1 MIPVTEALDLITK
14 HTERLGVGSVEIG
27 AAVGR
32 VLAEDILA
40 DSDLP
45 PFDRSQMDGY
55 AIRSSDLGAGAAN
68 LNIVGESAAGRGW
81 HHQMDR
87 GEAVR
92 IMTGAPVPDGADS
105 VQKLELADETG
116 DTVSFSGAVTP
127 GLNIV
132 PRGSEARSGDVV
144 IKCGEIVSP
153 NMISTIAAFGYGSV
167 EVASMPRAA
176 IMSTGT
182 EIVEIEEKPGL
193 DQIRNSNS
201 AMLQA
206 LSAKCGCQTRI
217 FPVTG
222 DDLDTLR
229 SRIADA
235 AENADILMISGGV
248 SVGKYDLTKV
258 ALRELGADIHFEKV
272 CLKPGKPAVFATL
285 GKVLVF
291 GLPGN
296 PVSAAVTFYLFVR
309 LAAMLLQGAAH
320 TRLRRGFAQLAAPVR
335 AAKTRDTYLPAK
347 LRTNDAGM
355 LIAEPARWQGS
366 SDFIGFAE
374 AESLIVVP
382 QGKTLDAGD
391 VAEIVFLA

>member
-309 LAAMLLQGAAH
+309 LAAMLLQGAAN
-320 TRLRRGFAQLAAPVR
+320 TRLREGFAQLAAPVR

>member
-105 VQKLELADETG
+105 VQKLELAEETG
-116 DTVSFSGAVTP
+116 DTVSFNGAVTP

-206 LSAKCGCQTRI
+206 LSAKCGSQTRI

-309 LAAMLLQGAAH
+309 LAAMLLQGAAN
-320 TRLRRGFAQLAAPVR
+320 TRLREGFAQLAAPVR

>member
-32 VLAEDILA
+32 VLAEDIIA

-45 PFDRSQMDGY
+45 PFDRSQMDGF

-68 LNIVGESAAGRGW
+68 LKIVGESAAGRGW

-105 VQKLELADETG
+105 VQKLELAEETG
-116 DTVSFSGAVTP
+116 DTVSFNGAVTP

-167 EVASMPRAA
+167 KVASMPRAA

-206 LSAKCGCQTRI
+206 LSAKCGSQTRI